1 MSRKIWLGVLA
12 IALGAGCS
20 GACTSEGDGAKPKP
34 DDAGNDTGVGGSSG
48 AGSDAGA
55 GGTPA
60 DSGDA
65 DAPCI
70 PPPKPDFVPDGWDAY
85 TDFSCAQPFYVPS
98 SEKYLP
104 EPILWE
110 PCPSPSLLSKGCQWM
125 KVTWADPTALQIA
138 KLAPSQSGPPLLS
151 FMRIVRPEG
160 GAGHSYSLVAEANG
174 AIRFALLNPRT
185 PQEGTVDLIV
195 DVNED
200 RFAVEVAGGEGYKQ
214 NAFDSDRRGVLI
226 GKLGEL
232 RPTLF
237 HFEVTPSVYSWR
249 VSGKLAVRGEAPAL
263 RLTAFPLD
271 GAPAFELAS
280 PSTDPDGLPPH
291 LPVVLGDNVLFDV
304 GTLLSQGI
312 MVHDPVLKTQALVR
326 WYGDTS
332 KGAYNVGTDGKDLV
346 WTYGEVHP
354 PTGGSYEKRSVW
366 TSPFTTDPAKLVP
379 KRLRSDPETAFD
391 VNFVVG
397 CGYAAHKLQ
406 PPDGM
411 LVVRLSDGV
420 SWILPNNLTAAD
432 KTGWHWQKG
441 IGITCDE
448 VFATVAVI
456 SSPTAKLVYT
466 VARVRLDA
474 LGPGVPP
481 D

>member
-20 GACTSEGDGAKPKP
+20 GACTSDGDGAKPKP
-34 DDAGNDTGVGGSSG
+34 GDAGNDTGVGGSSG
-48 AGSDAGA
+48 AGSDAGV
-55 GGTPA
+55 GGTLA

-65 DAPCI
+65 DAPCT
-70 PPPKPDFVPDGWDAY
+70 PPPKPDFVPEGWDAY

-125 KVTWADPTALQIA
+125 KVTWAGTTSLLWNKLSPTADGHALLLFSRIFETPGDGSTMTIVA
-138 KLAPSQSGPPLLS
+138 DAEGPS
-151 FMRIVRPEG
+151 
-160 GAGHSYSLVAEANG
+160 
-174 AIRFALLNPRT
+174 RFAIVAPRLAT
-185 PQEGTVDLIV
+185 
-195 DVNED
+195 
-200 RFAVEVAGGEGYKQ
+200 EGYAVLAEDLNEGQ
-214 NAFDSDRRGVLI
+214 FILQARGADGTTANAFDSPRKAALI

-263 RLTAFPLD
+263 SLTAFPLD

-291 LPVVLGDNVLFDV
+291 LPAVLGDNVLFDV

-312 MVHDPVLKTQALVR
+312 MVHDPVLKTHALVR

-354 PTGGSYEKRSVW
+354 PTEAATRSAVSGPPR
-366 TSPFTTDPAKLVP
+366 SPQIRRSSSP